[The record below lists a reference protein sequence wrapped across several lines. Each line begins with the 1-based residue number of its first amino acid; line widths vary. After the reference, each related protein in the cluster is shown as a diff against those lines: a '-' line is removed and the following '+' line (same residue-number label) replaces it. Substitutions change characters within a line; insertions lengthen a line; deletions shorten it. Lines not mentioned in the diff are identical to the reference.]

1 METRLGLRGCM
12 LWGTAGG
19 AALWGRPPGKGQGPR
34 PGPAP
39 APEPRGPSSPALLR
53 ADPDARLRPPVAL
66 GRRERG
72 EPPETPALPAPFDTH
87 TPANMAAGRGRA
99 DCVRAPAAPPLRLS
113 RPRPVSPRPRP
124 SAQPKPQRSPA
135 SRSLGP
141 APPSSP
147 GLARPR
153 QVPSGPAPRLLAS
166 HPGPAS
172 PDPSFPDPR
181 ASTRIPTTPRRLPSP
196 PTAPHSLC
204 PNTLQITPKPHTRVP
219 TTPNHHTNPGKFIPE
234 SSHTA
239 NFTQT
244 PQISPRLRHI
254 SQLHTPSPPPT
265 HAQSPQPELKTRFP
279 LQCALVNITRSRR
292 WSWTSGGCW
301 GAGCWDRCVPF
312 VKIH

>member
-12 LWGTAGG
+12 LWRTAGG
-19 AALWGRPPGKGQGPR
+19 AALWGRPPVKGQGPR

-99 DCVRAPAAPPLRLS
+99 DCVRAPARPAPPPVQAPPRVPEAPPLRPAQATQGPARCPLAP
-113 RPRPVSPRPRP
+113 PRACWHPTP
-124 SAQPKPQRSPA
+124 AQPAQTRRSPT
-135 SRSLGP
+135 
-141 APPSSP
+141 
-147 GLARPR
+147 
-153 QVPSGPAPRLLAS
+153 
-166 HPGPAS
+166 PGP
-172 PDPSFPDPR
+172 PPHDPTQTTQPSHR
-181 ASTRIPTTPRRLPSP
+181 APQPTPQYST
-196 PTAPHSLC
+196 
-204 PNTLQITPKPHTRVP
+204 TPKPHTRVP

-234 SSHTA
+234 PSHTA

-265 HAQSPQPELKTRFP
+265 HAQSPQPELKHASP
-279 LQCALVNITRSRR
+279 CSVHL
-292 WSWTSGGCW
+292 
-301 GAGCWDRCVPF
+301 
-312 VKIH
+312 